1 MKISPALKVGI
12 LTIISLTILLFT
24 ILWIKGRSFS
34 SAERIEVQF
43 KDVNG
48 MRPGSGV
55 QMMGMRVGQV
65 EEITPVVNGESS
77 YVKMKFVI
85 TQPGI
90 EIPKASTLSIQ
101 QSGLIGEQFLEITPP
116 KLLSVYIP
124 VLEKD
129 LVLTGTPV
137 EIRLDDKLYDVGK
150 VKKSQIMTS
159 KLVPLELM
167 DTVTTPYAY
176 KIDYVVNLPGLRL
189 PSFMKGEVVNN
200 NGEKKL
206 RIQPLD
212 GSLLPYPQQ
221 TSPYT
226 IVEPMRIAD
235 FMNLQYEAAASLT
248 EMSKMVNDLMNDKMI
263 ADIRDSVSN
272 FKDLTAQ
279 ATTTLQKTEKLIDT
293 SRNDIDAILWMMSD
307 VANNFNK
314 LSTNINGIIGDEKF
328 KPAMYQAAES
338 FSKLADELSPILGE
352 VDAKTFAADLNA
364 VMTNMRE
371 ISTSVNK
378 MTKDEKLKNKINV
391 TIDNLNTTMC
401 EATTALETINGERR
415 GDKESL
421 KQIIKDTSE
430 TVSNLKK
437 FSEKLNK
444 RFLLFRLMF

>member
-65 EEITPVVNGESS
+65 EEITPVVDGESS

-90 EIPKASTLSIQ
+90 SIPKASTLSIQ

-116 KLLSVYIP
+116 KLRSVYIP
-124 VLEKD
+124 VVEKN
-129 LVLTGTPV
+129 LIINGAPV
-137 EIRLDDKLYDVGK
+137 EIRLDDKLYDAGL

-159 KLVPLELM
+159 KLVPIELA
-167 DTVTTPYAY
+167 DTVKTPFAY
-176 KIDYVVNLPGLRL
+176 KVDYVVNLPGLRL
-189 PSFMKGEVVNN
+189 PSFMKGEVVTVD
-200 NGEKKL
+200 GVKKL
-206 RIQPLD
+206 RVQPLD
-212 GSLLPYPQQ
+212 GSALPYPQQ

-226 IVEPMRIAD
+226 IIEPMRIAD
-235 FMNLQYEAAASLT
+235 FMDLQYQAAESLT

-272 FKDLTAQ
+272 FRGLTAQ

-314 LSTNINGIIGDEKF
+314 LATNVNGIIGDEKF
-328 KPAMYQAAES
+328 KPAMYETANS
-338 FSKLADELSPILGE
+338 LSKLADSLSPILGS
-352 VDAKTFAADLNA
+352 VDAKAFAEDLNA
-364 VMTNMRE
+364 IMKNMNE

-378 MTKDEKLKNKINV
+378 MTKDEKLKAKI
-391 TIDNLNTTMC
+391 TTSIDNLNTTMY
-401 EATTALETINGERR
+401 EVTTALETINGEKN
-415 GDKESL
+415 DKENL
-421 KQIIKDTSE
+421 KQIMKDTSE
-430 TVSNLKK
+430 TVANLKK

-444 RFLLFRLMF
+444 RFLLFRLLF

>member
-34 SAERIEVQF
+34 SAARIEVQF

-65 EEITPVVNGESS
+65 EEITPVVDGESS

-90 EIPKASTLSIQ
+90 AIPKASTLSIQ

-116 KLLSVYIP
+116 KLRSVYIP
-124 VLEKD
+124 VVDKELIIKD
-129 LVLTGTPV
+129 APV
-137 EIRLDDKLYDVGK
+137 EIQLDEKLYDVGK

-159 KLVPLELM
+159 KLVPPELV
-167 DTVTTPYAY
+167 DTVKTPYAY
-176 KIDYVVNLPGLRL
+176 KIDYVINLPGLRL
-189 PSFMKGEVVNN
+189 PHFMTGKIVTEEGV
-200 NGEKKL
+200 KKL
-206 RIQPLD
+206 RVAPLD
-212 GSLLPYPQQ
+212 GSALPYPQQ

-235 FMNLQYEAAASLT
+235 FMDLQYQAAESLT

-263 ADIRDSVSN
+263 AEIRASVSN

-307 VANNFNK
+307 VANSFNK
-314 LSTNINGIIGDEKF
+314 LATNINGIIGDEKF
-328 KPAMYQAAES
+328 KPAMYQAADS
-338 FSKLADELSPILGE
+338 FSKLADELTPILGSL
-352 VDAKTFAADLNA
+352 DAKAFAEDLNA
-364 VMTNMRE
+364 VMSNMKE
-371 ISTSVNK
+371 ISTTVNK
-378 MTKDEKLKNKINV
+378 MTKDEKLKNKIN
-391 TIDNLNTTMC
+391 TSIDNLNTTMC
-401 EATTALETINGERR
+401 EMTTALETINGEH
-415 GDKESL
+415 GDKENL
-421 KQIIKDTSE
+421 KQIMADTSE
-430 TVSNLKK
+430 TVANLKK

-444 RFLLFRLMF
+444 RFLLFRLLF